1 MSSFPAPPSFPS
13 ALESR
18 RSRRAGCSS
27 GADVMEM
34 DSGEGE
40 KRIGG
45 CSPPWSWWE
54 TPVKHPLSHYGQH
67 PNTSHVLRG
76 ELSSS
81 IVQSPI
87 CWETGCWETGCWL
100 LGDRLLDLS
109 PSLLIPRALRSPL
122 KNQDLKPLWAPPANI
137 LMQALALLKAVLLSA

>member
-67 PNTSHVLRG
+67 PNPSHVLRG

-87 CWETGCWETGCWL
+87 G
-100 LGDRLLDLS
+100 LLDLS

>member
-1 MSSFPAPPSFPS
+1 
-13 ALESR
+13 
-18 RSRRAGCSS
+18 
-27 GADVMEM
+27 MEM

-87 CWETGCWETGCWL
+87 
-100 LGDRLLDLS
+100 RLLDLS

>member
-87 CWETGCWETGCWL
+87 
-100 LGDRLLDLS
+100 RLLDLS

-122 KNQDLKPLWAPPANI
+122 KNQDLRPLWAPPANI

>member
-87 CWETGCWETGCWL
+87 G
-100 LGDRLLDLS
+100 LLDLS